1 MRSSTSA
8 TRHSARS
15 WSRRTSART
24 RWRSRSARGRSPG
37 WWRSAGI
44 RCPCSAT
51 TCGTRSELR
60 PRSRRHGGLAAA
72 FSRLRSAGVRFRG
85 TEGLMETSAQGKA
98 GIDAVHRYLDE
109 QGIAHDVVDHEQTF
123 SAAQEAKAAG
133 VPPDHAAK
141 TMVLRAGEEYRL
153 AVIPASHR
161 LDLHKA
167 RDALEAGFASFDVGA
182 VPPLGPV
189 LPAPEALDE
198 RLLEHDRILCSGGDH
213 RHSVLLDPRDLARLG

>member
-1 MRSSTSA
+1 
-8 TRHSARS
+8 
-15 WSRRTSART
+15 
-24 RWRSRSARGRSPG
+24 
-37 WWRSAGI
+37 
-44 RCPCSAT
+44 
-51 TCGTRSELR
+51 
-60 PRSRRHGGLAAA
+60 
-72 FSRLRSAGVRFRG
+72 
-85 TEGLMETSAQGKA
+85 METSPQGKA

-133 VPPDHAAK
+133 VSPDHAAK

-167 RDALEAGFASFDVGA
+167 RDALEAGTHLRLASEGEMEADFASFDVGA

-213 RHSVLLDPRDLARLG
+213 RHSVLLDPRDLARLSDAKIADLCED